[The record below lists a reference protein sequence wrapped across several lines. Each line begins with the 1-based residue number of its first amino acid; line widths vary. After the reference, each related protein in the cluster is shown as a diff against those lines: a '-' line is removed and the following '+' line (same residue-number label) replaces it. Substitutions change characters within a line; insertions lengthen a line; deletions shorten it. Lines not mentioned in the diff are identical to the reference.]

1 MASSFDLGLEQGSL
15 KPLPLQGSEQ
25 EDIQDSG
32 STLSWGGRDLMD
44 GQILGQLHPLAEQV
58 EGARATPCWS
68 PRTLLCL
75 RPSFPSMGSREV
87 RLASFYDWP
96 LTAMV
101 RPELL
106 ATAGFF
112 YSSQQDM
119 VRCFFCCGG
128 LWNWEQGDDP
138 WTEHARWFPRCEFL
152 LRTKGRDF
160 VCGVQESCCHPPGSW
175 DQWEELED
183 ADPATLSGEA
193 SPGAGDGYERRGSM
207 SQVASAGM
215 ATNHSPRADLAAVM
229 SPGER
234 AELSSALHTR
244 AQASPVSPGPELPTP
259 RRQAHSE
266 GAREPGTGNLEQQL
280 QRLQEERTCRVCLD
294 RAVCVVFVPCGH
306 LACVQCAASLQLCPI
321 CRAPIQSC
329 VRTFLS

>member
-1 MASSFDLGLEQGSL
+1 MLQAWLARAPGLAAGQVRAGVSFIGPADGATCWCCGLEPSRWAAGDSPTRGCCGPHAQCSHLLG
-15 KPLPLQGSEQ
+15 
-25 EDIQDSG
+25 QDSS

-119 VRCFFCCGG
+119 VRCFCCCGG

-183 ADPATLSGEA
+183 AAPATLSA
-193 SPGAGDGYERRGSM
+193 
-207 SQVASAGM
+207 
-215 ATNHSPRADLAAVM
+215 
-229 SPGER
+229 
-234 AELSSALHTR
+234 
-244 AQASPVSPGPELPTP
+244 PVSPGPELPTP

-266 GAREPGTGNLEQQL
+266 GAREPDGAWGFPSPGTGNLEEQL